1 MKHIPA
7 AAAAV
12 LFAAWAP
19 GGAHAAPVYTLLYSF
34 TGGSDGAFPCSTLIE
49 DAAGNLYGT
58 TAAGGISQ
66 PSVVGPQYGV
76 VFKMTPQGSE
86 TVLHDFGVGNDGAD
100 PRAGVIADAKGNM
113 YGTTAEGGPTYNGIV
128 FSVTPAGREKVL
140 HQFSSDPDGALP
152 QGGLLAIGHG
162 DFVGTT
168 TYGGSVGAGTVFLAS
183 TKRSGYK
190 VMFSFTGSSTG
201 TNPTGAL
208 IRDKAGNLYGEASGG
223 GASNMGAVFVLSPS
237 GSETLLYSF
246 KGGTDGSEPYGG
258 LVSDSKGNLYGA
270 TYAGGSSGYGTL
282 FKITP
287 GGAETVL
294 HSFTGTQTD
303 GSGPY
308 AALIRDKS
316 GNLYGTTTEGG
327 TSYLGTVF
335 EFTAGGSFELLHS
348 FSGADGGT
356 PLSGL
361 MMDKQGNLWGT
372 TSLGGAANDGTFF
385 ELTP

>member
-1 MKHIPA
+1 
-7 AAAAV
+7 
-12 LFAAWAP
+12 
-19 GGAHAAPVYTLLYSF
+19 
-34 TGGSDGAFPCSTLIE
+34 
-49 DAAGNLYGT
+49 
-58 TAAGGISQ
+58 
-66 PSVVGPQYGV
+66 
-76 VFKMTPQGSE
+76 
-86 TVLHDFGVGNDGAD
+86 
-100 PRAGVIADAKGNM
+100 
-113 YGTTAEGGPTYNGIV
+113 
-128 FSVTPAGREKVL
+128 
-140 HQFSSDPDGALP
+140 
-152 QGGLLAIGHG
+152 
-162 DFVGTT
+162 
-168 TYGGSVGAGTVFLAS
+168 
-183 TKRSGYK
+183 
-190 VMFSFTGSSTG
+190 
-201 TNPTGAL
+201 
-208 IRDKAGNLYGEASGG
+208 
-223 GASNMGAVFVLSPS
+223 VFVLSPS